1 MTYDVVVIGGGIIG
15 AATAYY
21 LAKDGKRVCLVERDQ
36 CPSPRAASTDR
47 VKVFRQ
53 AYTDDFY
60 VRLAGD
66 SLPLWKELEQE
77 SKQQIVIPTGLVL
90 ASHKE
95 DSLESKS
102 YDSMVRCGVA
112 AERWDTQQASSRYP
126 QLKMDSFAYAIYEP
140 GAAMLLSERATSTYL
155 DLAREAG
162 VEILDDTEIIGFE
175 IKNDLIEAAVTESG
189 ERIECHAALVAAG
202 AWSRV
207 LVPFLTA
214 LLKVTRQEVVYLN
227 PPSIENYSPGRFPVF
242 IDFETG
248 YYLLPS
254 FEDRVKIANHIPT
267 EEVGQG
273 LPMGKVSDGFVE
285 KCREYLGNVLPGLQQ
300 SPTADTRICF
310 YNLTI
315 DEDFIIDK
323 HPDWPNCWI
332 ATGFSGHGFKFA
344 PLIGKTMTELLTTGS
359 STVPIDKFSL
369 NRFWGDKA

>member
-1 MTYDVVVIGGGIIG
+1 MTYDVVVVGGGIIG
-15 AATAYY
+15 AATAFY
-21 LAKDGKRVCLVERDQ
+21 LAKSGKTVCLVERDQ

-53 AYTDDFY
+53 AYPDDFY

-66 SLPLWKELEQE
+66 SLPLWTELEQA
-77 SKQQIVIPTGLVL
+77 SNQQIVVPTGLVL
-90 ASHKE
+90 ASHSE

-102 YDSMVRCGVA
+102 YDAMIRCGVA
-112 AERWDTQQASSRYP
+112 PERWTPEQVASKYP

-140 GAAMLLSERATSTYL
+140 GAAMLLSERATSAYL
-155 DLAREAG
+155 ELAREAG

-189 ERIECHAALVAAG
+189 ERIECQSVLVAAG

-214 LLKVTRQEVVYLN
+214 LLKVTRQEVVYLS
-227 PPSIENYSPGRFPVF
+227 PSSVENYLPGRFPVF
-242 IDFETG
+242 IDFESG
-248 YYLLPS
+248 YYLLPA
-254 FEDRVKIANHIPT
+254 FQDRVKIANHIPT
-267 EEVGQG
+267 AEVGQG
-273 LPMGKVSDGFVE
+273 LAMGSVSDGFVDN
-285 KCREYLGNVLPGLQQ
+285 CRAYLGSILPDLQQ
-300 SPTADTRICF
+300 SQTADTRICF

-344 PLIGKTMTELLTTGS
+344 PLIGKTMTELLTTGT

-369 NRFWGDKA
+369 NRFWGEKG